1 MRSSKFYFLF
11 IFFLVFM
18 GTNAAWAQG
27 IVVQR
32 GTFVHSS
39 NNVAITCSKSS
50 ITGEGNVD
58 LSSATLFLTGG
69 NNINI
74 GAANGFTVK
83 ELNINKSSGNVL
95 LATNINIRNKV
106 TLISGLLNL
115 NTKNLLL
122 DSAAKIIGENENTRI
137 IGPNGGEVI
146 IALTLNNPQSVNPGN
161 LGATMTSSK
170 NLGLVTIKRGHKEQN
185 GSTIFNKSILR
196 YYNIIP
202 ANNTQLSAT
211 LGFNYLDA
219 ELNGVNE
226 SAANLF
232 KSTNNGSVWT
242 NMNANAPDVNLN
254 FIEKKNLASFAEFTI
269 ANPTTALS
277 AVTENNSSIKTN
289 MGSHELKAWPLPA
302 TGPFNLLL
310 NGGSEN
316 TEAMIYDNSG
326 RLLQRLTLTPGTPH
340 SISNLLPGIYFIKT
354 VDVSV
359 NTLKIIVQ

>member
-1 MRSSKFYFLF
+1 
-11 IFFLVFM
+11 M

-32 GTFVHSS
+32 GTFVRSG
-39 NNVAITCSKSS
+39 NNVTVTCNKSN
-50 ITGEGNVD
+50 ITGDGNVD
-58 LSSATLFLTGG
+58 LSSGTLFLKGG
-69 NNINI
+69 SDVNI
-74 GAANGFTVK
+74 GTASGFTVK

-95 LATNINIRNKV
+95 LATNINVKNKV
-106 TLISGLLNL
+106 TMVSGLLNL
-115 NTKNLLL
+115 NAKNLLL
-122 DSAAKIIGENENTRI
+122 DSTATISGENESTRI

-211 LGFNYLDA
+211 LGFNYLEA

-254 FIEKKNLASFAEFTI
+254 YVEKNNLASFAEFTI
-269 ANPTTALS
+269 ANPTAALS
-277 AVTENNSSIKTN
+277 AVTENNSSIKTS

-310 NGGSEN
+310 NGASEN
-316 TEAMIYDNSG
+316 TEAMIYDING
-326 RLLQRLTLTPGTPH
+326 KLLQRMTLAPGTPH
-340 SISNLLPGIYFIKT
+340 SISNLLPGVYFIKT
-354 VDVSV
+354 ADASA